1 MVGTI
6 GFVGGRAAH
15 LRVPAGHRVQ
25 ATEAERAEH
34 LGALAACD
42 GTHIRLARHEWGTVS
57 EMSPPFRSA
66 CPDSTRLFLKD
77 LPCAIRRVAP
87 LYISPTKPPP
97 AQAHAP
103 LRAIPGKPFNPGQAI
118 QSRATRLW
126 CNWCDG
132 NGKGLRAGLT
142 LGLKNRAGGAAE
154 LAEAAGV
161 LVVGHLN
168 VRGSTEMTRND
179 ETTDTKA
186 L

>member
-103 LRAIPGKPFNPGQAI
+103 LRAIPGKPFTPGRPVCGAI
-118 QSRATRLW
+118 GATERLACWTYLGPEKPRRGSSRACRSSRGPCSRASQCARL
-126 CNWCDG
+126 N
-132 NGKGLRAGLT
+132 
-142 LGLKNRAGGAAE
+142 
-154 LAEAAGV
+154 
-161 LVVGHLN
+161 
-168 VRGSTEMTRND
+168 
-179 ETTDTKA
+179 
-186 L
+186 